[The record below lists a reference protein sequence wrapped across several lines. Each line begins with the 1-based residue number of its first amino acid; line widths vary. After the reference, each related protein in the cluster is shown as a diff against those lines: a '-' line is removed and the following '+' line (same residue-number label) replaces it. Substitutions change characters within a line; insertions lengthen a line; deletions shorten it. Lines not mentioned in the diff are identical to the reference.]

1 MRSAK
6 ILGQVFAYAAFGAV
20 LVLASHGPAYHP
32 LAQGGALVLV
42 SVAHP
47 SRPDGACRRL
57 SEAELA
63 ARAPNMRAPVECP
76 RRRVPVRVTMDI
88 DGRTVV
94 DETAL
99 PSGIAHDG
107 SASLYRRIPVEAGR
121 HHVRVRMDDE
131 ERSAGIILSAGQVLR
146 IEYRP
151 AQGGIVIL

>member
-1 MRSAK
+1 MPSAK
-6 ILGQVFAYAAFGAV
+6 ILGQVFAYAAFGAA
-20 LVLASHGPAYHP
+20 LVLASHGPAYRP
-32 LAQGGALVLV
+32 LAPGGALVLV

-47 SRPDGACRRL
+47 SRPEGACRRL
-57 SEAELA
+57 SETELA
-63 ARAPNMRAPVECP
+63 ARAPNMRAPLECP

-99 PSGIAHDG
+99 PSGLAQDG

-121 HHVRVRMDDE
+121 HDVRVRMLDE
-131 ERSAGIILSAGQVLR
+131 ERSAGIVLGAGQVLR

>member
-1 MRSAK
+1 MPSAN
-6 ILGQVFAYAAFGAV
+6 ILGQVLAYAAFGAA
-20 LVLASHGPAYHP
+20 LVLASHGPAYPP
-32 LAQGGALVLV
+32 LAPGGALVLV

-47 SRPDGACRRL
+47 SRPEGACRRL

-63 ARAPNMRAPVECP
+63 ARAPNMRAPLECP

-99 PSGIAHDG
+99 PSGLAQDG

-121 HHVRVRMDDE
+121 HDVRVRMLDE
-131 ERSAGIILSAGQVLR
+131 ERSAGIVLGAGQVLR

>member
-1 MRSAK
+1 MPNAK
-6 ILGQVFAYAAFGAV
+6 ILGQVLAYAAFGAA
-20 LVLASHGPAYHP
+20 LVLASHGPAYRP
-32 LAQGGALVLV
+32 LAPGGAVVLV

-57 SEAELA
+57 SDAELA
-63 ARAPNMRAPVECP
+63 ARAPNMRAPLECP

-99 PSGIAHDG
+99 PSGLAQDG

-121 HHVRVRMDDE
+121 HEFRVRMLDE
-131 ERSAGIILSAGQVLR
+131 ERAAGIVLAPGQVLR
-146 IEYRP
+146 VEYRP